1 MIDAPS
7 WRYTPALAEKIELK
21 WQKIWEDEGCF
32 FAANAEGPLRDGEG
46 RLAGKRKPYT
56 VLDMFPFPSGKGLHV
71 GHPLGYI
78 ATDFVSRFKRMQGYN
93 VLHALGFD
101 AFGLPAEQFAIAT
114 GQHPRKTTEEN
125 ISNMRRQLSRL
136 GLSFDPRRSF
146 ATTDPDYM
154 KWTQW
159 IFARLYSS
167 YYDPNFLRPDGKKG
181 CARPIEDLVKEF
193 ESGKR
198 KTQKPWKQMSAK
210 EKSEA
215 LNSFRLAYISD
226 SFVNWCPGLGT
237 VLANEEVTKEGR
249 SERGNWPV
257 YRKRLRQWSMRIT
270 AYADRL
276 LEDLEGLDW
285 PETVKAMQKNWIGK
299 CEGLKA
305 VFEVAGEKV
314 DVFLPYPS
322 LLSHPSFL
330 VLPSSF
336 SLNLPEKWPKEAK
349 EEWKEGASS
358 PEALFSSFKSS
369 HSYPLAHS
377 MDGVFS
383 GLFVRAGE
391 KAVPVFIS
399 DYVSEPHLGIEGEED
414 AKFARIHSIDQ
425 NLSPSAFDT
434 EEEAL
439 KAAEEKG
446 IGKREQ
452 RYRLRDWLFSRQR
465 YWGEPFPIV
474 YSEDGVEHLLPDCAL
489 PVTLPSLPD
498 YRPKS
503 FDPDDSSSL
512 PTAPLARNEEWVQVE
527 LDLGD
532 GLKKYRRETNTM
544 PNWAGSCWYYLRYLS
559 PKDEKHFVN
568 PAEDRYFLSPFH
580 NDQSNDL
587 GGVDLYVG
595 GVEHAV
601 LHLLYARFW
610 HKVLYDLGYLSS
622 REPFYKLFNQG
633 YVQAYAYTDSRGQY
647 VPASQVESGFEDGKE
662 VFYFEGE
669 KVNREFGKMGKSLKN
684 MVTPDEMYENYG
696 ADTFRVYE
704 MSMGPLS
711 ESRPWNLKDV
721 AGSQRFLQ
729 RLWRNVVDEETGEAR
744 VSEEMDSK
752 TGRLLNKTIEGV
764 SADMEEMRPNTAIA
778 KLIVLNNHLTSLS
791 LCPRAAAEGMVK
803 MLFPIAPHICEELWE
818 KLGHSQTLSF
828 APWPK
833 AEEWKEEEVVCV
845 VQVDGK
851 VRCRLSVPADIDE
864 KDLERLA
871 LSQETVMQ
879 WLGEEDPL
887 KIICRAPKIVSLVS
901 RSGRKEK

>member
-1 MIDAPS
+1 MIETPS

-21 WQKIWEDEGCF
+21 WQKKWAEEGCF
-32 FAANAEGPLRDGEG
+32 YAANAEGTLTDGQG
-46 RLAGKRKPYT
+46 RLAGERKPYT

-125 ISNMRRQLSRL
+125 IANMRRQLSRL

-146 ATTDPDYM
+146 ATTDPEYM

-167 YYDPNFLRPDGKKG
+167 YYDPDFRRPDGKKG
-181 CARPIEDLVKEF
+181 CARPIKELVKEF

-198 KTQKPWKQMSAK
+198 KTEKPWEEMSER
-210 EKSEA
+210 EKSEL

-237 VLANEEVTKEGR
+237 VLANEEVTREGK

-257 YRKRLRQWSMRIT
+257 YRKKLRQWSMRIT

-276 LEDLEGLDW
+276 LEDLDGLDW

-299 CEGLKA
+299 CEGLKVA
-305 VFEVAGEKV
+305 LEVAGKGVEA
-314 DVFLPYPS
+314 FLPSPA
-322 LLSHPSFL
+322 LFSHPSFL
-330 VLPSSF
+330 VLPSSMAPQ
-336 SLNLPEKWPKEAK
+336 LPKEWPEGTK
-349 EEWKEGASS
+349 ESWKQGATS
-358 PEALFSSFKSS
+358 PRALFSAFKSS
-369 HSYPLAHS
+369 HPYPLAHS
-377 MDGVFS
+377 MDGIFS
-383 GLFVRAGE
+383 GIFSNVAG
-391 KAVPVFIS
+391 KNVPVFIS
-399 DYVSEPHLGIEGEED
+399 DYVSEPHLGLEGEED

-425 NLSPSAFDT
+425 NPLPAAFDSQ
-434 EEEAL
+434 EEAI
-439 KAAEEKG
+439 KRAEEG
-446 IGKREQ
+446 GLGQREE

-474 YSEDGVEHLLPDCAL
+474 YSEDGTEHLLPDSFL
-489 PVTLPSLPD
+489 PVNLPSLPD
-498 YRPKS
+498 YKPKS
-503 FDPDDSSSL
+503 FDPEDSSSL
-512 PTAPLARNEEWVQVE
+512 PVAPLARNGDWVEVE

-532 GLKKYRRETNTM
+532 GLKKYKRETNTM

-559 PKDEKHFVN
+559 PRDDNHFVN
-568 PAEDRYFLSPFH
+568 PEEDRYFLSPFH
-580 NDQSNDL
+580 NKESDEL

-647 VPASQVESGFEDGKE
+647 VPASQVECRFEGGE
-662 VFYFEGE
+662 EAFYFEGK

-684 MVTPDEMYENYG
+684 MVTPDEMYEAYG

-729 RLWRNVVDEETGEAR
+729 RLWRNIVSEDTGEAC
-744 VSEEMDSK
+744 VSEEMDAK
-752 TGRLLNKTIEGV
+752 TRKLLNRTIKGV
-764 SADMEEMRPNTAIA
+764 SEDMEEMRPNTAIA
-778 KLIVLNNHLTSLS
+778 KLIVLNNHLTSLPA
-791 LCPRAAAEGMVK
+791 CPREAAEGMVK

-818 KLGHSQTLSF
+818 RLGHTSTLSF
-828 APWPK
+828 APWPEAGES
-833 AEEWKEEEVVCV
+833 AEEETVAV

-851 VRCRLSVPADIDE
+851 VRCRLSVPAGIGE
-864 KDLERLA
+864 RDLERLA
-871 LSQETVMQ
+871 LSQEAVKQ
-879 WLGEEDPL
+879 WLGGQEPL
-887 KIICRAPKIVSLVS
+887 KVVCKPPKIVSLVS
-901 RSGRKEK
+901 RKGGKEK